1 MKKLFTLLTATAMSL
16 TAMAT
21 DYTDQLSIT
30 LNGGDPTTSTATV
43 TVTKEEGSNDQYTIV
58 LNDFSFSGMKIG
70 DVTMTGVVGYQTDLT
85 GDWTVF
91 SKTEQDAAIT
101 NGGLIASALGGKV
114 HVTINDSSCMKSDK
128 LYLSISLPVSVMGN
142 TFDVAAT
149 FGTNPVTKTSYT
161 DNLVVTVMGQ
171 TLEPQQNTIDVE
183 KLLNGNH
190 TLTLKNF
197 SLTSVMDVG
206 TIELTN
212 VESIDDNGTIKLQAN
227 DTVMIQNGDDNT
239 KTWGLAGQSVPV
251 KLEGTMTTDKLAAKM
266 TITYA
271 MSADFSMDIIVV
283 FGNYESAIS
292 LPTTTGKTTTAIY
305 DLSGR
310 KLNAA
315 KSGVNIM
322 RKADGTSVKVL
333 KK

>member
-1 MKKLFTLLTATAMSL
+1 MKKIFTFFAATAMSL
-16 TAMAT
+16 TVMAT
-21 DYTDQLSIT
+21 DYTDQLSIS

-43 TVTKEEGSNDQYTIV
+43 TVTKQEGSNDEYTIV
-58 LNDFSFSGMKIG
+58 LNSFSFSGMQIG
-70 DVTMTGVVGYQTDLT
+70 DVTMTNVTGYQTDLT

-91 SKTEQDAAIT
+91 NKTVQDATIT

-114 HVTINDSSCMKSDK
+114 NVTINEGSCMKSDK
-128 LYLSISLPVSVMGN
+128 LYLSISLSVAVLGN

-149 FGTNPVTKTSYT
+149 FGTNPVTETSYT

-171 TLEPQQNTIDVE
+171 TLEPQQNTIYVT
-183 KLLNGNH
+183 KQLNGNH

-197 SLTSVMDVG
+197 SLTGVMDVG
-206 TIELTN
+206 TIELTD
-212 VESIDDNGTIKLQAN
+212 VESTDNNGTVTLQA
-227 DTVMIQNGDDNT
+227 DKTVTIQNGDDDT

-251 KLEGTMTTDKLAAKM
+251 KLEGTMTTEKLAAKM

-271 MSADFSMDIIVV
+271 MSADLSMDIIVV
-283 FGNYESAIS
+283 FGDYATAIS
-292 LPTTTGKTTTAIY
+292 QPTATDKTSTTIY

-315 KSGVNIM
+315 QRGINIM
-322 RKADGTSVKVL
+322 RRTDGTSVKVIR
-333 KK
+333 K